1 MERTLVI
8 VKPDAFEK
16 GATGK
21 IIDRFISEGFRIRA
35 LKLFRFTK
43 EQAEG
48 FYAVHRER
56 PFFGELV
63 EFMTS
68 GPVVAMVLEGFNLVH
83 YGAKEAFHR
92 RRPIGL
98 VKDNL
103 LLGTF
108 LITFKVGYYHRGVF
122 HAIPIW
128 QQKLHIH
135 LWWYGHS
142 LQSFC

>member
-21 IIDRFISEGFRIRA
+21 IVDRFLSEGFKVRA
-35 LKLFRFTK
+35 MKLFRFTR

-56 PFFGELV
+56 SFFKELV

-68 GPVVAMVLEGFNLVH
+68 GPVVAMVLEGENAVRRVREIIGPTDSEEARRVAPSSIRALFGTDKGKNAVH
-83 YGAKEAFHR
+83 ASDSTESASYE
-92 RRPIGL
+92 
-98 VKDNL
+98 
-103 LLGTF
+103 
-108 LITFKVGYYHRGVF
+108 
-122 HAIPIW
+122 IPFIFS
-128 QQKLHIH
+128 QLEIV
-135 LWWYGHS
+135 
-142 LQSFC
+142 

>member
-68 GPVVAMVLEGFNLVH
+68 GPVVAMVLEGEDAIRRVREIIGPTDSNEARKVAPNSIRALFGTDKGKNAVH
-83 YGAKEAFHR
+83 ASDSKESA
-92 RRPIGL
+92 
-98 VKDNL
+98 D
-103 LLGTF
+103 
-108 LITFKVGYYHRGVF
+108 YE
-122 HAIPIW
+122 IPFIFS
-128 QQKLHIH
+128 QLEMA
-135 LWWYGHS
+135 
-142 LQSFC
+142 